1 MRRKRILI
9 AGGGTA
15 GHFYPALA
23 VAEELAKRGW
33 QVLFVVKSKDICLS
47 HLAESNLPYIE
58 IEMAPF
64 PRNFSPLSHIAF
76 WRKLRRA
83 HNLLKKIC
91 EDFFPEAALGFG
103 SYVSFPAL
111 TAAKSS
117 RIGVF
122 IHESNAK
129 FGIANKLCSKFADI
143 IFLGLPLKTE
153 KNKKMELVGTPIRK
167 IFIQSHSPISARRV
181 LNLKDEAPTFL
192 VMGGSQGA
200 QEINKAIIELAKHF
214 CEKNLDFQLIHLSGT
229 RDFEKVKSGYGEEFL
244 SKKRNIKLF
253 AYRKDMD
260 QIYAAADIVL
270 ARAGASTL
278 AELIYLKKP
287 AFLVPLPSSAAGH
300 QLFNAKILAEA
311 GTGKIILQK
320 ENFRKTLETA
330 MLEFVKNPSI
340 KDKMKEGYKK
350 LEIANMLESSGK
362 IADKIERW
370 RLKNEN

>member
-1 MRRKRILI
+1 
-9 AGGGTA
+9 
-15 GHFYPALA
+15 
-23 VAEELAKRGW
+23 
-33 QVLFVVKSKDICLS
+33 
-47 HLAESNLPYIE
+47 
-58 IEMAPF
+58 
-64 PRNFSPLSHIAF
+64 
-76 WRKLRRA
+76 
-83 HNLLKKIC
+83 
-91 EDFFPEAALGFG
+91 
-103 SYVSFPAL
+103 
-111 TAAKSS
+111 
-117 RIGVF
+117 
-122 IHESNAK
+122 
-129 FGIANKLCSKFADI
+129 
-143 IFLGLPLKTE
+143 
-153 KNKKMELVGTPIRK
+153 
-167 IFIQSHSPISARRV
+167 
-181 LNLKDEAPTFL
+181 
-192 VMGGSQGA
+192 
-200 QEINKAIIELAKHF
+200 
-214 CEKNLDFQLIHLSGT
+214 
-229 RDFEKVKSGYGEEFL
+229 
-244 SKKRNIKLF
+244 
-253 AYRKDMD
+253 MD